1 MSDTDAVRR
10 ANRGFYDAF
19 ESLDRERM
27 AEVWLRSPRV
37 QCTHPG
43 WKRLSGVEAV
53 LESWARIFE
62 NTMSMRF
69 AIEDE
74 EIAIMGDLAWIVC
87 TEVIR
92 SQTLDGPSLSRVEAT
107 NVFERHGDR
116 WLLVHHNGSPLVARF
131 DEDDDSDSSLH

>member
-1 MSDTDAVRR
+1 MREEDAVHR
-10 ANRGFYDAF
+10 ANRAFYDAF
-19 ESLDRERM
+19 ESLDRDRM

-43 WKRLSGVEAV
+43 WKRLSGFDTV

-69 AIEDE
+69 TIEDE
-74 EIAIMGDLAWIVC
+74 SIELMGDLAWVVC

-92 SQTLDGPSLSRVEAT
+92 SQTLDGPALSRVEAT

-116 WLLVHHNGSPLVARF
+116 WLLVHHHGSPLIQRLEE
-131 DEDDDSDSSLH
+131 EDPDTQLH

>member
-1 MSDTDAVRR
+1 MGDVDSVRR

-27 AEVWLRSPRV
+27 ATVWLRSPRV

-43 WKRLSGVEAV
+43 WKRLSGFEAV
-53 LESWARIFE
+53 LESWTRIFE
-62 NTMSMRF
+62 NTLSMRF
-69 AIEDE
+69 TVEDE
-74 EIAIMGDLAWIVC
+74 EIALMGDLAWVVC

-92 SQTLDGPSLSRVEAT
+92 SQTLDGPAVSRVEAT

-116 WLLVHHNGSPLVARF
+116 WLLVHHHGSPVVAQF
-131 DEDDDSDSSLH
+131 DEEDPETSLH

>member
-1 MSDTDAVRR
+1 MSDADSVRR

-27 AEVWLRSPRV
+27 AEVWLRSPRA

-43 WKRLSGVEAV
+43 WKRLSGTDAV
-53 LESWARIFE
+53 VESWARIFE

-69 AIEDE
+69 SIEDE
-74 EIAIMGDLAWIVC
+74 EVSVMGDLAWVVC

-92 SQTLDGPSLSRVEAT
+92 SQTLDGPALSRVEAT

-116 WLLVHHNGSPLVARF
+116 WLLVHHHGSPVVTEF
-131 DEDDDSDSSLH
+131 EEEDPETSLH

>member
-1 MSDTDAVRR
+1 MREADAVRR
-10 ANRGFYDAF
+10 ANRAFYDAF

-43 WKRLSGVEAV
+43 WQRLSGFDSV

-69 AIEDE
+69 TIEDE
-74 EIAIMGDLAWIVC
+74 SIELMGDLAWVVC

-92 SQTLDGPSLSRVEAT
+92 SQTLDGPALSRVEAT
-107 NVFERHGDR
+107 NVFERHGER
-116 WLLVHHNGSPLVARF
+116 WLLVHHHGSPLIQRF
-131 DEDDDSDSSLH
+131 DEEDPETQLH